1 MKALLEFFIKRHIL
15 ATLFTLMV
23 LLLGLN
29 SMRTLKRDMFPRV
42 DFGIVEIHT
51 TYPGA
56 SPEDV
61 ELNVT
66 NKIEDQLKSVT
77 GIERITST
85 SMENM
90 SSIEVMLEPG
100 LKDPEKTK
108 GDIHEAVG
116 RVTDFPAEVTESP
129 FVIDID
135 TSWINIIEVGITG
148 ELTYE
153 EMRELAKRFEKK
165 LKDVPGVKMLT
176 KYGYRAREIKVEV
189 SPGAMD
195 RYQIPLREIIQAVQ
209 ARNIRMTGGTFESY
223 TSEKNVVTL
232 AQFRRATEVGDVIVR
247 STFEGPLIK
256 IKDLAVVKEDFE
268 DESIISHIDGV
279 KAISFIVYKSDEADI
294 IRTVKAIKKLIKKE
308 NTLQM
313 FLPPKEEPEGLA
325 RFLNTVKRI
334 IKRERIEEKPKRYW
348 FKHGNVEFM
357 YTNDMSIYV
366 QNRFQIVGTNAII
379 GLVLVLLVLIIFLPR
394 RTAFWVAMGIPV
406 SVMGVIF
413 LLPLFG
419 AFLDILSLTS
429 MILVIGI
436 IVDDGIIISENI
448 NRRSELGAAPLEA
461 AVEGTREVFTP
472 VVTTVLT
479 TFLVFVPMFFM
490 TGMLG
495 KFVYVIP
502 LVVSL
507 ALFISILESVFA
519 LPAHIKRGLE
529 RRAKRAKRSLT
540 RSWFNTIRNF
550 YRKFCYFFLKFRY
563 PLVGLFLVVLLGSL
577 WYASNYM
584 DFILFPTEA
593 ADRILVEIELPAGT
607 SLPATEEK
615 VMEINKIVTELPEE
629 ELETFISRIGQS
641 SAGGRGENYAWIGVA
656 LTPYSERTRTADEIV
671 EELRLNTGNVEGI
684 EKIVFEVEG
693 GGPPTGRPIDLR
705 VVGSDDEMRKELADQ
720 VEEYLSTIEGVK
732 DIGRDDKPGKQQI
745 EIKIDYDRLARLG
758 LTVADV
764 ARNVRIAFD
773 GEVVTSLRDGDEDV
787 DFRVQLAEIARE
799 DVSYLQGLSIPNQRG
814 RLIKLR
820 EVARLETGPGPTA
833 YQHFDGERVT
843 GIVGDVDQDITTPLE
858 VTGAVLGHFNMEEDW
873 PGMKLL
879 VGGEAEESE
888 KAVVNLSVTFVIAFL
903 GIYFLLVLLFSS
915 FTQPFLVIVAI
926 PFGIVGV
933 IISFALHG
941 EPLGFFALI
950 GTIGLAGIVVNDS
963 LVLVSHLNAL
973 RKQKPDAT
981 IFDVVSEGTS
991 DRLRAVILTSIT
1003 TVSGLLPLAYGIG
1016 GKGDWMAP
1024 MALALGYGIVFATP
1038 LTLVLIP
1045 CLYVISDDIRKIFNR
1060 KKRIEDAKIEA

>member
-1 MKALLEFFIKRHIL
+1 
-15 ATLFTLMV
+15 V
-23 LLLGLN
+23 
-29 SMRTLKRDMFPRV
+29 
-42 DFGIVEIHT
+42 
-51 TYPGA
+51 
-56 SPEDV
+56 
-61 ELNVT
+61 
-66 NKIEDQLKSVT
+66 
-77 GIERITST
+77 
-85 SMENM
+85 
-90 SSIEVMLEPG
+90 
-100 LKDPEKTK
+100 
-108 GDIHEAVG
+108 
-116 RVTDFPAEVTESP
+116 
-129 FVIDID
+129 
-135 TSWINIIEVGITG
+135 
-148 ELTYE
+148 
-153 EMRELAKRFEKK
+153 
-165 LKDVPGVKMLT
+165 
-176 KYGYRAREIKVEV
+176 
-189 SPGAMD
+189 
-195 RYQIPLREIIQAVQ
+195 
-209 ARNIRMTGGTFESY
+209 
-223 TSEKNVVTL
+223 
-232 AQFRRATEVGDVIVR
+232 
-247 STFEGPLIK
+247 
-256 IKDLAVVKEDFE
+256 
-268 DESIISHIDGV
+268 
-279 KAISFIVYKSDEADI
+279 
-294 IRTVKAIKKLIKKE
+294 
-308 NTLQM
+308 
-313 FLPPKEEPEGLA
+313 
-325 RFLNTVKRI
+325 
-334 IKRERIEEKPKRYW
+334 EKPKRYW
-348 FKHGNVEFM
+348 FKYGNVEFVH
-357 YTNDMSIYV
+357 TNDLSVYV
-366 QNRFQIVGTNAII
+366 QSRFQIVGTNAII

-406 SVMGVIF
+406 SIMGVFF

-461 AVEGTREVFTP
+461 AVEGTREVFAP
-472 VVTTVLT
+472 VVTTILT

-490 TGMLG
+490 TGMIG

-507 ALFISILESVFA
+507 ALFISLLESGFA

-529 RRAKRAKRSLT
+529 KRAKRAKRALT
-540 RSWFNTIRNF
+540 RSWFNSIRSL
-550 YRKFCYFFLKFRY
+550 YRKICYSLLKLRY
-563 PLVGLFLVVLLGSL
+563 PLVVLFIVVLVGSL

-584 DFILFPTEA
+584 DFILFPTKA

-641 SAGGRGENYAWIGVA
+641 SAGGLGENYAWIGVA

-671 EELRLNTGNVEGI
+671 EELRLKTDKLEGI

-693 GGPPTGRPIDLR
+693 GGPPLGRPIDLR
-705 VVGSDDEMRKELADQ
+705 VVGSDDEKRKELADQ
-720 VEEYLSTIEGVK
+720 VEQYLSTIDGVK

-745 EIKIDYDRLARLG
+745 EIKINYDRLARLG

-764 ARNVRIAFD
+764 ARNVRIAYD

-787 DFRVQLAEIARE
+787 NFRVQLAEIARE
-799 DVSYLQGLSIPNQRG
+799 DVSYLRNLSIPNQQG

-833 YQHFDGERVT
+833 YQHFNGERVT

-858 VTGAVLGHFNMEEDW
+858 VTSAVLEHFDMEEDW
-873 PGMKLL
+873 PGLKLL

-888 KAVVNLSVTFVIAFL
+888 RAVVNLSVTFIIAFL

-933 IISFALHG
+933 IIAFALHG
-941 EPLGFFALI
+941 EPIGFFALI

-981 IFDVVSEGTS
+981 ILDVVSEGTS
-991 DRLRAVILTSIT
+991 NRLRAIILTSIT
-1003 TVSGLLPLAYGIG
+1003 TVCGLLPLAYGIG
-1016 GKGDWMAP
+1016 GMDVWMAP

-1045 CLYVISDDIRKIFNR
+1045 CLYVISNDIRKIFKR
-1060 KKRIEDAKIEA
+1060 KIKV